1 MTEQTIL
8 YTFRRCPYAMR
19 ARLALHV
26 AGIPC
31 ELREIVLRDKAPEFL
46 ALSPKGTV
54 PVLQQGETLLEE
66 SLDIMLWALS
76 QNDPEG
82 WLAHKAV
89 ALPLIK
95 QSDGPF
101 KTALDRYKYGSRF
114 PGADASDERDTA
126 SEFLRHLNRLL
137 TQSEFLHS
145 ARPTLA
151 DMAIV
156 TFVRQFAFV
165 DKEWFDAQDWPE
177 LLRWLSVFLESPRF
191 TAIMHKYPKWVANAP
206 VTPFPDL

>member
-66 SLDIMLWALS
+66 SLDIML
-76 QNDPEG
+76 
-82 WLAHKAV
+82 
-89 ALPLIK
+89 
-95 QSDGPF
+95 
-101 KTALDRYKYGSRF
+101 
-114 PGADASDERDTA
+114 
-126 SEFLRHLNRLL
+126 
-137 TQSEFLHS
+137 
-145 ARPTLA
+145 
-151 DMAIV
+151 
-156 TFVRQFAFV
+156 
-165 DKEWFDAQDWPE
+165 
-177 LLRWLSVFLESPRF
+177 
-191 TAIMHKYPKWVANAP
+191 
-206 VTPFPDL
+206 